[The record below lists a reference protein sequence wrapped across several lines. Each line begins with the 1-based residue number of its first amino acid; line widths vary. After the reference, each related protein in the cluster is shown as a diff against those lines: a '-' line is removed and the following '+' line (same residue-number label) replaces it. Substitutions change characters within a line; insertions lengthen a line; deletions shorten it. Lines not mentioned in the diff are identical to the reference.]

1 MSYIDEN
8 KYFYELEPAVVLD
21 VILDENHPIFKTKT
35 VKLDYTTVPENVE
48 GKLAENAIDYSWIG
62 RVLVR
67 PLFSSYKVNKDD
79 INDWAIPMEDTGIIE
94 YPLVNETVIIGRYFK
109 TLYYT
114 RKLNILNGFVNNS
127 ADFSKERTAG
137 PNNRNV
143 EKRTNPNEKLKPYQ
157 GPESVLVSMEYAGND
172 DKGAL
177 GRYFLANKNIRA
189 IKKYEGDTVLESR
202 FGQSIRFSAYDANR
216 SNDTGAKEYRDYYND
231 VKNPY
236 TNKPSG
242 GGNPMI
248 LIRNRQ
254 RPVQNIPT
262 EGNPGGF
269 ITEDINNDGSSI
281 HITSGLT
288 QSPFIPTVK
297 KKIFEEGKEEIK
309 QFSPSGCSSFKY
321 PSKLL
326 GDQIV
331 INSDRLI
338 FSSKAEETFHFSK
351 KRYSIA
357 TDDEFTVDADN
368 QIVIT
373 SNTKTVL
380 NSPVI
385 YLGEYDQTNEPA
397 VLGQRLVDWLYDLC
411 NWLLDHTHGMNHT
424 HPHPHV
430 HPNPHIHPDPHIH
443 PQGGGNGGPTGPNV
457 PPFTQEGITTGV
469 PDNGTLAALTSISN
483 PSPLDL
489 TLTIGTEP
497 TLNATPVSTLNAVP
511 STVEKSGDQMKLKEI
526 RDSLGII
533 LSRRVFLTGG
543 GYAPGVYSSLVSK
556 TNINPYTGEGV
567 PGGYKS
573 APFSNVRRENPPDLS
588 NKFTKNIMTME
599 SILNQTQST
608 SGNNLINFQ

>member
-35 VKLDYTTVPENVE
+35 VKLDYTSVPENTE

-94 YPLVNETVIIGRYFK
+94 YPLVNETVIVGRYFK

-114 RKLNILNGFVNNS
+114 RKLNILNGFINNS

-137 PNNRNV
+137 PNNKNV

-157 GPESVLVSMEYAGND
+157 GPESVLISMEYAGND

-177 GRYFLANKNIRA
+177 GRYFLANKNVRS

-202 FGQSIRFSAYDANR
+202 FGQSIRFSAYDSNR
-216 SNDTGAKEYRDYYND
+216 NNDTGAKEYKDYYNE

-236 TNKPSG
+236 TNKPAG

-254 RPVQNIPT
+254 RPIKNTPT
-262 EGNPGGF
+262 EANPGGF
-269 ITEDINNDGSSI
+269 VTEDVNNDGSSI

-297 KKIFEEGKEEIK
+297 KKIFEEGNEEIK
-309 QFSPSGCSSFKY
+309 QFSPTGCSLFKY
-321 PSKLL
+321 PKLT

-331 INSDRLI
+331 VNSDRLI
-338 FSSKAEETFHFSK
+338 FSSKAGETFHFSK
-351 KRYSIA
+351 KRYA
-357 TDDEFTVDADN
+357 VTTDDEFTVDADN

-411 NWLLDHTHGMNHT
+411 NWLLNHVHWYNHT
-424 HPHPHV
+424 HPKTGNAN
-430 HPNPHIHPDPHIH
+430 PNK
-443 PQGGGNGGPTGPNV
+443 
-457 PPFTQEGITTGV
+457 TQESV
-469 PDNGTLAALTSISN
+469 QDKQLKFLRDN
-483 PSPLDL
+483 LD
-489 TLTIGTEP
+489 
-497 TLNATPVSTLNAVP
+497 
-511 STVEKSGDQMKLKEI
+511 KLM
-526 RDSLGII
+526 
-533 LSRRVFLTGG
+533 SRRVFVTGG
-543 GYAPGVYSSLVSK
+543 GYAPGADGIMPEGFKNATAPVSV
-556 TNINPYTGEGV
+556 NIVSGQGL
-567 PGGYKS
+567 PGTFKGK
-573 APFSNVRRENPPDLS
+573 VRREGPVE
-588 NKFTKNIMTME
+588 IQYE
-599 SILNQTQST
+599 EI
-608 SGNNLINFQ
+608 